1 MLEREVFGSSR
12 PETPAGFATLVV
24 PIPRIVHLVP
34 RTFRDA
40 RGKPVRMNTD
50 VRETSVNMVCGG
62 AEWEVYLTGRA
73 ESAAR
78 ITCAL
83 QRMCVSCMFTTT
95 QIQNMFRLIHV
106 SLNSQRI
113 RTTSSTSGE
122 FSCLCSGWLRG
133 TADRVAPY

>member
-40 RGKPVRMNTD
+40 RGKPVRMNID

-62 AEWEVYLTGRA
+62 AEWEDYLTGRA
-73 ESAAR
+73 ESAAHAH
-78 ITCAL
+78 IPCAL
-83 QRMCVSCMFTTT
+83 KRMCVSCTSATT
-95 QIQNMFRLIHV
+95 
-106 SLNSQRI
+106 
-113 RTTSSTSGE
+113 
-122 FSCLCSGWLRG
+122 
-133 TADRVAPY
+133 